1 MTSQVQ
7 PSPQRS
13 PGMSGLD
20 NASLVAGDAGAG
32 DRSLLRIG
40 AVAAVLGIVL
50 EVVMEVLHPSKA
62 DPNNSLAAFQ
72 EYAEH
77 STTWTAVHIGQ
88 FFAALCVMVALV
100 ALARSAGR
108 QPGLPAALALLGG
121 ITAVMV
127 ATVFTVQMAVDGVAL
142 KAAFEAWANASG
154 AAKESAFQTADVVRW
169 LEKGLGGFFQM
180 LNGVTLLALGLSLAV
195 GRRYPRWLGWVGA
208 VAGAG
213 FVIGGFRTAH
223 TGFSAAAGTI
233 LLAPTVLA
241 AVFLIGIAVSMW
253 RRSSR
258 AG

>member
-7 PSPQRS
+7 PVPQPS
-13 PGMSGLD
+13 PGMSAPD
-20 NASLVAGDAGAG
+20 NASRPAGASAVD

-50 EVVMEVLHPSKA
+50 EVLMEMLHPSKA
-62 DPNNSLAAFQ
+62 DPNDSRAAFQ

-77 STTWTAVHIGQ
+77 ASTWTAVHIGQ

-108 QPGLPAALALLGG
+108 QPGLPSALALLGG

-142 KAAFEAWANASG
+142 KAAFEAWTNASG
-154 AAKESAFQTADVVRW
+154 ADKATAFQTADVVRW
-169 LEKGLGGFFQM
+169 LEKGLGGFFQI
-180 LNGVTLLALGLSLAV
+180 LNGVTLLALGLCLAL

-208 VAGAG
+208 VAGVG
-213 FVIGGFRTAH
+213 FVVGGVSTAH
-223 TGFSAAAGTI
+223 TGFSGAAGNI
-233 LLAPTVLA
+233 LLTPTVLA